1 MLALLT
7 DRKSGEVS
15 TYEVPA
21 PELRPGGLLVRTH
34 FSAISAGTERAT
46 LELSS
51 KSLFAKA
58 KARPDLVKQVLDYA
72 RQNGVKA
79 AYQKVHA
86 KLNTLTTLGYSCA
99 GEVISVSDGVD
110 EFRPGDRVACAGGTF
125 ANHAEINFVPRNLAA
140 RIPKHVSTAA
150 ASLTTIGAI
159 ALQGLRQ
166 AEIRIGETVAVIGAG
181 LVGVLT
187 VQIARAA
194 GCRAVAIDLS
204 PERVARA
211 ADFGAHL
218 SLAADDPSLLSKIRE
233 FSRYGVDA
241 AILTAAT
248 ESAEPAELAA
258 QILRDRGH
266 IIVVGAVGM
275 GVSRGNMYRKELS
288 LALSRSY
295 GPGRYDP
302 LYEEGGL
309 DYPIGYVRWTE
320 RRNMEAFLDLLASGQ
335 IDVTSLLDHRYP
347 IEQGAK
353 AYADLKQGRYTS
365 ILEYP
370 AFSAESHKV
379 VDSVIV
385 ARPRIGNEVRV
396 GCIGAG
402 SFASSVIIPNL
413 QSINGVRLQSVAT
426 ISGAGAASARSAF
439 KFETARQPSQVLS
452 DPNVDAAFI
461 LTRHDAH
468 ATYAVQA
475 LLAGKPVF
483 VEKPLAVNREQ
494 LAQLQE
500 AHAGQL
506 QSGRAPFVMVGFN
519 RRFAPFT
526 EKIRQFFVARREP
539 MLVHVRVNAG
549 CIPLDHWIHS
559 DGGRIVGEF
568 CHFVDWARSII
579 CSPIQSVAAT
589 ALPNGAQYK
598 SDNLAV
604 VLRFADGS
612 IANLL
617 YLANGDR
624 TVPKEL
630 FEVFCHGAVARL
642 DDFRALE
649 LVRNGKLQKF
659 KAAQDKGHR
668 RELQLTL
675 EAIRSG
681 GPSPISFD
689 ELVEVTETTFL
700 VQQAL
705 ATAEILPYKHP
716 NIAASVPAAPLGF
729 HNPPQ
734 EQFAINGDS
743 AWPDTPRTA
752 GSAAV

>member
-21 PELRPGGLLVRTH
+21 PVLRPGGLLVRTH

-51 KSLFAKA
+51 KSLLAKA
-58 KARPDLVKQVLDYA
+58 KARPDLVKQVIDYA

-86 KLNTLTTLGYSCA
+86 KLDTLTTLGYSCA
-99 GEVISVSDGVD
+99 GEVISVGEGAE
-110 EFRPGDRVACAGGTF
+110 EFRPGDRVACAGGTY
-125 ANHAEINFVPRNLAA
+125 ANHAEVNFVPRNLAVH
-140 RIPKHVSTAA
+140 IPPQVSTEA

-187 VQIARAA
+187 IQIARAA
-194 GCRAVAIDLS
+194 GCRVVAIDLS

-211 ADFGAHL
+211 EAFGAHL
-218 SLAADDPSLLSKIRE
+218 SLAASDPALLSKIRG

-258 QILRDRGH
+258 QILRDRGR

-275 GVSRGNMYRKELS
+275 GVSRGNMYMKELS

-295 GPGRYDP
+295 GPGRYDSQ
-302 LYEEGGL
+302 YEEGGL

-320 RRNMEAFLDLLASGQ
+320 RRNMEAFLDLLATRQ
-335 IDVTSLLDHRYP
+335 IDVTSLLEHRYS

-353 AYADLKQGRYTS
+353 AYADLKNGLYTS
-365 ILEYP
+365 ILEYRG
-370 AFSAESHKV
+370 ASTESRRPS
-379 VDSVIV
+379 DSVVV
-385 ARPRIGNEVRV
+385 ARPRLGSEVRV

-402 SFASSVIIPNL
+402 SFASSVIFPAL
-413 QSINGVRLQSVAT
+413 QSIEGVRLQAVGT

-439 KFETARQPSQVLS
+439 KFESAKQPSELLS
-452 DPNVDAAFI
+452 DPNVDAGFI
-461 LTRHDAH
+461 LTRHDVH
-468 ATYAVQA
+468 ATYAIQA
-475 LLAGKPVF
+475 LEEGKPVF
-483 VEKPLAVNREQ
+483 IEKPLAVNREQ
-494 LAQLQE
+494 LAQLQK
-500 AHAGQL
+500 AYTQL
-506 QSGRAPFVMVGFN
+506 LDAGRAPFVMVGFN
-519 RRFAPFT
+519 RRFAPFS
-526 EKIRQFFVARREP
+526 EKIRQFFSGRREP
-539 MLVHVRVNAG
+539 MMVHARVNAG
-549 CIPLDHWIHS
+549 SIPLDHWIHA

-579 CSPIQSVAAT
+579 SSPVQSVAAT

-598 SDNLAV
+598 SDNLVV
-604 VLRFADGS
+604 VLKYADGS

-624 TVPKEL
+624 SVPKEF
-630 FEVFCHGAVARL
+630 FEVFCQGSVARL
-642 DDFRALE
+642 DDFRTLE

-659 KAAQDKGHR
+659 KTAQDKGHR
-668 RELQLTL
+668 REIQLTID
-675 EAIRSG
+675 AIRSG
-681 GPSPISFD
+681 GPSPIPFE

-705 ATAEILPYKHP
+705 ATAEILPY
-716 NIAASVPAAPLGF
+716 SQAAPSAPNEECLLELL
-729 HNPPQ
+729 NTPQ
-734 EQFAINGDS
+734 AKFAVTGDS
-743 AWPDTPRTA
+743 AC
-752 GSAAV
+752 V